1 MARSGYAKGANK
13 GHVTEQKERP
23 ARPAAKKMVR
33 LLCTRNTERQREIW
47 RKEGKQKHLVTTRI
61 YFYTHTILFCFCSF
75 VFASPPPNIGCFQTY
90 DTGT

>member
-33 LLCTRNTERQREIW
+33 LLCVQETQRDREKYGA
-47 RKEGKQKHLVTTRI
+47 KEGKQTHLVTTRI
-61 YFYTHTILFCFCSF
+61 YFYTHTIVF
-75 VFASPPPNIGCFQTY
+75 VFVRLFLLHHT
-90 DTGT
+90 

>member
-33 LLCTRNTERQREIW
+33 VYKKHREKW
-47 RKEGKQKHLVTTRI
+47 RKEGTKASRD
-61 YFYTHTILFCFCSF
+61 YT
-75 VFASPPPNIGCFQTY
+75 
-90 DTGT
+90 